1 MTFSYAMGR
10 ALPAFCQKSPCKI
23 SADKGVAALA
33 ARYLSKAELEEVHK
47 RPRNSKEQVDLVIRF
62 MDKHNAVDD
71 ALRQQG
77 LSALRTRGRNTSAS
91 IAGSPASGS

>member
-1 MTFSYAMGR
+1 MQWVGPSLHFVKNH
-10 ALPAFCQKSPCKI
+10 PAKFRQT
-23 SADKGVAALA
+23 KGVAALA

-77 LSALRTRGRNTSAS
+77 LSALRTRARNTSAS